1 MESDQARQF
10 VSLLMA
16 NQQRIYAF
24 ILSMIPNWSDADDL
38 MQETAEVM
46 WVKFENA
53 YPIADFS
60 AWAICIARNKIMN
73 FYAKKRREHV
83 LFSDTLFDD
92 IAQRAQRVSESTD
105 IRLETLQYCLR
116 KLTERDRQL
125 IQKLYEKDITIKALA
140 KQVGRPIHGFY
151 KAVGR
156 IHNALLQC
164 IRRSLALED
173 TI

>member
-1 MESDQARQF
+1 MESDQTRQF

-24 ILSMIPNWSDADDL
+24 ILSMVPNWSDADDL

-46 WVKFENA
+46 WVKFEDA

-60 AWAICIARNKIMN
+60 AWAIRIARNKIMN
-73 FYAKKRREHV
+73 FYAKKDRSHV
-83 LFSDTLFDD
+83 LFSNDVFDD
-92 IAQRAQRVSESTD
+92 VACRAQRVSESTD
-105 IRLETLQYCLR
+105 IRIETLQNCLR
-116 KLTERDRQL
+116 KLTERDRKL
-125 IQKLYEKDITIKALA
+125 IKRLYEQDITIKALA

-156 IHNALLQC
+156 IHNILLHC
-164 IRRSLALED
+164 IRRSLALEEAV
-173 TI
+173 